1 MRPRIYM
8 GGGVSE
14 GVLGYPGRGGG
25 GGGVIRLTHSI
36 YSFHKNLLFFSK

>member
-25 GGGVIRLTHSI
+25 GGGGNQTDPL
-36 YSFHKNLLFFSK
+36 NL